1 MILLSTCHNL
11 FDIVINIMSKIE
23 YKETELTLEES
34 ELPKNIKDI
43 LEILLENKVEDITY
57 LDLNELSAISDSMII
72 GTTLS
77 EVHSRA
83 LVKKIITKIKHK
95 DRSNLP
101 VREEGSDKG
110 NWVVLDF
117 INFMVHLMI
126 PEIREMYNLE
136 TLWANCKITKILDS
150 KALNVTI
157 NDK

>member
-1 MILLSTCHNL
+1 
-11 FDIVINIMSKIE
+11 MSKIE

-95 DRSNLP
+95 D
-101 VREEGSDKG
+101 
-110 NWVVLDF
+110 F
-117 INFMVHLMI
+117 I
-126 PEIREMYNLE
+126 
-136 TLWANCKITKILDS
+136 KK
-150 KALNVTI
+150 
-157 NDK
+157 